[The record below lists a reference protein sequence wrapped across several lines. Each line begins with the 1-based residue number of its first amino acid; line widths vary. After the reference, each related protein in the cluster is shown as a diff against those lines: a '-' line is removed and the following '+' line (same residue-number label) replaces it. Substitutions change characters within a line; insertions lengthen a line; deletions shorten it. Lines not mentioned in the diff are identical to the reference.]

1 MTSAAPLVTP
11 GAFLTLHYRL
21 AGPDGG
27 DVINTFN
34 EKPATLSL
42 GSGELA
48 PALEARL
55 IGLAEGT
62 RTVIELAPGEAF
74 GQRNPEMIQ
83 RVALSLLRQLGDL
96 DETWAVGDVV
106 QFPTPMARGL
116 LPGSCASWIRPGSGP
131 CLTSTT
137 PWRASPAPSKCN

>member
-1 MTSAAPLVTP
+1 MTSAAPVVTP

-42 GSGELA
+42 GSNELA
-48 PALEARL
+48 PAIQARL

-62 RTVIELAPGEAF
+62 RTVIENKNL
-74 GQRNPEMIQ
+74 
-83 RVALSLLRQLGDL
+83 
-96 DETWAVGDVV
+96 
-106 QFPTPMARGL
+106 
-116 LPGSCASWIRPGSGP
+116 SGP
-131 CLTSTT
+131 RSFREISGKIFDLRERSMRPSPELPASEV
-137 PWRASPAPSKCN
+137 PWWRRSM